1 MRLPRLHA
9 LLTALREPR
18 RWKRWGTEAL
28 ILIAIVGTV
37 TAWQNR
43 GLAAGSAPP
52 LEGIR
57 TDGKHV
63 KLGASGTAGK
73 TTLVVFWATWCKV
86 CRAEAG
92 NIESVAADWPVI
104 TVAMHSGNIDE
115 VRAYLAARGLRTPA
129 LEDDDSIV
137 SKAWAVRVVP
147 AHFIVDGAGNIRF
160 CVVGYTTTLGLRAR
174 LWWAQNVSA

>member
-9 LLTALREPR
+9 LLTALRDPR
-18 RWKRWGTEAL
+18 RWKRWGLEAL
-28 ILIAIVGTV
+28 ILIAIVGAV

-43 GLAAGSAPP
+43 GLASGIAPP
-52 LEGIR
+52 LEGVR
-57 TDGKHV
+57 TDGSYI
-63 KLGASGTAGK
+63 KLGAGGTAQ
-73 TTLVVFWATWCKV
+73 LVVFWATWCKV

-104 TVAMHSGNIDE
+104 AVAMQSGDIDE
-115 VRAYLAARGLRTPA
+115 VRTYLADKGLKTPA
-129 LEDDDSIV
+129 LEDDDSII

-147 AHFIVDGAGNIRF
+147 AHFIVDPAGNIRF
-160 CVVGYTTTLGLRAR
+160 RVVGYTTTLGLRAR